1 MIAKTRGNTAEF
13 VHQQLL
19 DDLQRGTLLPGD
31 KLTTEAL
38 ARRYDVSRTPVRE
51 ALILLEYQGLVRRLP
66 NNHVRV
72 AELSGDCLD
81 HIFELVLALEAEVLE
96 KWADPEELPD
106 EELEFHRY
114 LYEKCPFDF
123 QRKMLET
130 FTEIYLCFGIRA
142 RDHKLEKDPAGGLKA
157 YLEEI
162 KQAIIKERGKINA
175 GVKTD

>member
-1 MIAKTRGNTAEF
+1 MT
-13 VHQQLL
+13 
-19 DDLQRGTLLPGD
+19 
-31 KLTTEAL
+31 
-38 ARRYDVSRTPVRE
+38 
-51 ALILLEYQGLVRRLP
+51 RLP

-81 HIFELVLALEAEVLE
+81 HIFELGLALEAEVLE

>member
-1 MIAKTRGNTAEF
+1 M
-13 VHQQLL
+13 
-19 DDLQRGTLLPGD
+19 
-31 KLTTEAL
+31 
-38 ARRYDVSRTPVRE
+38 RE

-72 AELSGDCLD
+72 AVLSGDCLD
-81 HIFELVLALEAEVLE
+81 HIFELGLALEAEVLE

>member
-1 MIAKTRGNTAEF
+1 MSTVAAPMEIPWRKMFCFPSKRSSRKRT
-13 VHQQLL
+13 
-19 DDLQRGTLLPGD
+19 QRSQS
-31 KLTTEAL
+31 
-38 ARRYDVSRTPVRE
+38 SRSRMPVRE

-81 HIFELVLALEAEVLE
+81 HIFELGLALEAEVLE

>member
-1 MIAKTRGNTAEF
+1 M
-13 VHQQLL
+13 
-19 DDLQRGTLLPGD
+19 
-31 KLTTEAL
+31 
-38 ARRYDVSRTPVRE
+38 RE

-81 HIFELVLALEAEVLE
+81 HIFELGLALEAEVLE

-123 QRKMLET
+123 SEKCWKLLWKFIFVLESVQ
-130 FTEIYLCFGIRA
+130 EIISWKKIRRA
-142 RDHKLEKDPAGGLKA
+142 A
-157 YLEEI
+157 
-162 KQAIIKERGKINA
+162 
-175 GVKTD
+175 